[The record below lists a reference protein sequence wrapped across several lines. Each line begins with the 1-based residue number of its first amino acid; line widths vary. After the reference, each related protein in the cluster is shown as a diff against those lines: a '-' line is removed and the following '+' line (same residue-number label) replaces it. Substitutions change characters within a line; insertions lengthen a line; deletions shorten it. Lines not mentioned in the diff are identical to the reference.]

1 MVAGDVIGARTSGAL
16 TFQPAAGVECMVST
30 FSPNDAA
37 LYVFLQD
44 SAGTSTIFYYE
55 NQGEDQ
61 NANVKIFISNSL
73 WITSPATGGNSFTG
87 IQIK

>member
-37 LYVFLQD
+37 LYF
-44 SAGTSTIFYYE
+44 IM
-55 NQGEDQ
+55 
-61 NANVKIFISNSL
+61 KIRGRIKMQMLKFSL
-73 WITSPATGGNSFTG
+73 VILFG
-87 IQIK
+87 